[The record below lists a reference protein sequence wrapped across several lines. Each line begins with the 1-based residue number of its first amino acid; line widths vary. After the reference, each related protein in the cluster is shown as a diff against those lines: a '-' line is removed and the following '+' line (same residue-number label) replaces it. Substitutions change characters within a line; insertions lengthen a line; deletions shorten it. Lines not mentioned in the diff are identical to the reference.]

1 MFSFSI
7 LSIGVGVIVVA
18 LLTALVI
25 LLSR

>member
-7 LSIGVGVIVVA
+7 LSVGVGVIVAA

-25 LLSR
+25 LLNR